1 MRWVRDRTGRFRWR
15 PFYHAGEI
23 DAICEHLIRRFLC
36 AWHGE
41 VAYPVSTDDLTRLI
55 EQEVDDLDLYADL
68 SGLEDD
74 RSTVEGVTTFIWGQR
89 PRVRIA
95 RTLSLAPEHEVHLRA
110 TLAHELGHVVFHNF
124 VGDPA
129 PLPRVDGDADDASP
143 RPPLPMTTVEM
154 GRVDWMEWQA
164 DYACGAFLMPRTA
177 LQDTVR
183 QWRAEDAVASR
194 RLHDNDW
201 PLIESVQERFLVS
214 AAAARDRIH
223 QVALLTEN
231 DVDDTMDVPRQI

>member
-15 PFYHAGEI
+15 PFYRTGEI
-23 DAICEHLIRRFLC
+23 DAICERLIRQFLR

-68 SGLEDD
+68 SGLQDD

-95 RTLSLAPEHEVHLRA
+95 RDLSLVPEHEVRLRT

-124 VGDPA
+124 VGDA
-129 PLPRVDGDADDASP
+129 AHLPRVDGDADDTPP
-143 RPPLPMTTVEM
+143 RLPLPVTTVGT

-164 DYACGAFLMPRTA
+164 DYACGAFLMPRSA

-183 QWRAEDAVASR
+183 HAGAEDAASR
-194 RLHDNDW
+194 ILHDNDW
-201 PLIESVQERFLVS
+201 SLIGRVRERFLVS
-214 AAAARDRIH
+214 TMAARDRIH
-223 QVALLTEN
+223 QIGLLTEN
-231 DVDDTMDVPRQI
+231 DVVVTMGAPDHT